1 METIIVQTEN
11 KEDLKLLKSLFE
23 KLKLRFK
30 VLTDDEKEN
39 LAFTKLMKGIDRT
52 KTVSKEQILNIL
64 E

>member
-1 METIIVQTEN
+1 METIIVQTES

-23 KLKLRFK
+23 KLKLRSK

-52 KTVSKEQILNIL
+52 KAVSKEQILKIL

>member
-23 KLKLRFK
+23 KLKLRSK

-39 LAFTKLMKGIDRT
+39 LAFTKLMKGMIEQ
-52 KTVSKEQILNIL
+52 KPFPKSKY
-64 E
+64 

>member
-23 KLKLRFK
+23 KLKLRSK